1 MAQINAS
8 SVLLRPVRVHSA
20 IRWGMAVVAGSAL
33 VAACAHV
40 SVPLFFTPVPVTLQS
55 LAVLLLGLFLEPAV
69 AFGALALYLFEGAA
83 GLPVFTPQGL
93 GGIAQLIGPTGGY
106 LLSYP
111 FVAALVS
118 FLYRRLPVSSFWTAL
133 LSAVSGSVVIL
144 AMGTIWLAV
153 LTHQT
158 LAHTALLSIVP
169 FLTGDALKVCLA
181 AALAA
186 GWLRARKIETAASR

>member
-93 GGIAQLIGPTGGY
+93 
-106 LLSYP
+106 
-111 FVAALVS
+111 
-118 FLYRRLPVSSFWTAL
+118 
-133 LSAVSGSVVIL
+133 
-144 AMGTIWLAV
+144 
-153 LTHQT
+153 
-158 LAHTALLSIVP
+158 
-169 FLTGDALKVCLA
+169 
-181 AALAA
+181 
-186 GWLRARKIETAASR
+186 